1 MNSTIAFYGSLKGF
15 WRRRQYQRL
24 EIYGTSKKN
33 MNVARLGGKRKSF
46 WRIRAIPKLK
56 LKFKIVSPIKL
67 LAKLRDAY
75 INMMLGLA
83 GNVGSLNGDA
93 FFGGK
98 RIPKA
103 RKPSSSKISSKQAG
117 EFESKLIFEIYKA
130 LKASPEFA
138 SQYGLHQSKG
148 VV

>member
-1 MNSTIAFYGSLKGF
+1 MEMNSTIAIYGSLKRF

-24 EIYGTSKKN
+24 DGTNKKN

-56 LKFKIVSPIKL
+56 LKLKIVSPIKM

-83 GNVGSLNGDA
+83 GNVGSLNGDG
-93 FFGGK
+93 FFGDK

-103 RKPSSSKISSKQAG
+103 RKPSSSKVSKAAG
-117 EFESKLIFEIYKA
+117 EYESKLIFEIYKA

-138 SQYGLHQSKG
+138 SQYGLHQSRG